1 MHELRKD
8 PITNRWVIVL
18 SESKKPEE
26 YVISKDEP
34 KESECIFCAGR
45 EKETPPE
52 IMSIRDNSQP
62 NTPGWSVRVLPEIN
76 PLLQVEGSM
85 ERKGVGMYDKMN
97 SIGANELVIE
107 SPKHNQTPED
117 MGVEQITK
125 IISAHKSRILDL
137 EKDSRLRQII
147 IFKNSGRKAGAISS
161 HPHSQIVATPVIP
174 KNIKEE
180 LDIAK
185 SYYAYK
191 ERCIFCDIIREE
203 IRIGQRVILE
213 TKNFIAF
220 CPYAP
225 RFPFQFWI
233 IPKRHNCE
241 FQSINEEEIRELSL
255 TMLTTFK
262 NMSRTLQNPPYN
274 YILHTAPNRV
284 PRHNHWHTLG
294 EDYHWHIEVI
304 PRITS
309 VSGFEWGAG
318 FYVIPTSPENA
329 AKFLREG

>member
-26 YVISKDEP
+26 YVISRDEQ
-34 KESECIFCAGR
+34 KKSDCVFCAGR

-52 IMSIRDNSQP
+52 IMSIRDNNQP
-62 NTPGWSVRVLPEIN
+62 NTPGWSVRVIPEIN
-76 PLLQVEGSM
+76 PLLQVEGSL
-85 ERKGVGMYDKMN
+85 ERKGMGMYDKMN
-97 SIGANELVIE
+97 SIGASELVIE
-107 SPKHNQTPED
+107 SPEHNKTPEE

-125 IISAHKSRILDL
+125 IISVYKSRILDL

-147 IFKNSGRKAGAISS
+147 VFKNSGRKAGAISS
-161 HPHSQIVATPVIP
+161 HSHSQIVATPVIP

-185 SYYAYK
+185 NYYAYK
-191 ERCIFCDIIREE
+191 ERCLFCDIIREE
-203 IRIGQRVILE
+203 LRSGQRVILE
-213 TKNFIAF
+213 TKNFVAF

-241 FQSINEEEIRELSL
+241 FQDINEEEITDLSSV
-255 TMLTTFK
+255 MLITFK
-262 NMSRTLQNPPYN
+262 NMFKTFQNSPYN
-274 YILHTAPNRV
+274 YIIHTAPNRV
-284 PRHNHWHTLG
+284 PRQNHWHTLG
-294 EDYHWHIEVI
+294 DDYHWHIEVI

-309 VSGFEWGAG
+309 VSGFEWGTG
-318 FYVIPTSPENA
+318 LYVIPTSPESA
-329 AKFLREG
+329 AKFLRGD